1 MATPT
6 IITQGAMSQDSSGVN
21 KYNPNT
27 GNLLL
32 PGQSVQVNNLGQLP
46 PTIPAG
52 VGLGNTQAPSL
63 PNTPTGS
70 AANQISGAAAGF
82 MAMPALDGAKNF
94 GTQLSNANNVANA
107 NAQQGQQDYQSQV
120 LGLINQMQ
128 NRPGELEQQYGIQK
142 LSADA
147 LSAKANYDSVELAY
161 RRQKEATM
169 TDGAISREQKA
180 ATISEIERKEASQK
194 ADIAIDYNL
203 KQGLLSNAKELMQ
216 KQIALELEPMKL
228 KVDYYKDNRDRFDK
242 ILDKTEMRQYDY
254 VQKKEERAYQAAQK
268 AADRKA
274 NLIEKAIDNGTYT
287 SDMKNMSFDQIAEKI
302 GIGTAAK
309 SITPLTKD
317 GKPDVVEEAGNV
329 IKLAKKD
336 VPGASSAIGV
346 MSSLQKFASD
356 NKEGAFI
363 GAATVRGRNNLRRG
377 EARKEYINNQSAID
391 AINLKVQQWASGA
404 SLTEEQTKQV
414 KRLVPDKNDTDF
426 KIKEKINNLTQ
437 FMQQQVKA
445 ELAAKGISY
454 DPTQVD
460 YFAPSATEQL
470 DVYVSNTP
478 NGVSTQYSTT
488 LEESW
493 NAVSQN

>member
-1 MATPT
+1 MNPT
-6 IITQGAMSQDSSGVN
+6 NTQNPNNPNQ
-21 KYNPNT
+21 YNPQT
-27 GNLLL
+27 GNLVLNNSTTGI
-32 PGQSVQVNNLGQLP
+32 GQTP
-46 PTIPAG
+46 PVIPAG
-52 VGLGNTQAPSL
+52 VGLGSVPTPSL
-63 PNTPTGS
+63 PNTQTGS
-70 AANQISGAAAGF
+70 GASNLSGASAGY
-82 MAMPALDGAKNF
+82 MAMPALQ
-94 GTQLSNANNVANA
+94 GTQSFGSQLTNANNVANA

-128 NRPGELEQQYGIQK
+128 NRPGELEQQYGIQQ

-147 LSAKANYDSVELAY
+147 LKAKANYDSVELAY

-180 ATISEIERKEASQK
+180 ATIGEIERKEASQK

-203 KQGLLSNAKELMQ
+203 KSGLLSNAKELMQ

-242 ILDKTEMRQYDY
+242 ILDKTEMRQYDFI
-254 VQKKEERAYQAAQK
+254 QKKEERAYQAAKQ
-268 AADRKA
+268 AANDRQR
-274 NLIEKAIDNGTYT
+274 LIEKAIDNGVY
-287 SDMKNMSFDQIAEKI
+287 SADMKNMSYSQIANKI
-302 GIGTAAK
+302 GAGNAAK
-309 SITPLTKD
+309 AITPMASD
-317 GKPDVVEEAGNV
+317 GKPDVVTEAGNV

-336 VPGASSAIGV
+336 VPSAAAAIGV
-346 MSSLQKFASD
+346 MSSLQKFAND
-356 NKEGAFI
+356 NIEGRFI
-363 GAATVRGRNNLRRG
+363 GAAPIKVAGRLRGG
-377 EARKEYINNQSAID
+377 EARSERINNQSAIE

-404 SLTEEQTKQV
+404 SLTKEQERQV
-414 KRLVPDKNDTDF
+414 ARLAPDKSDTDY
-426 KIKEKINNLTQ
+426 KIREKVNSLTQ

-445 ELAAKGISY
+445 ELASKGISY
-454 DPTQVD
+454 DPTQID

-493 NAVSQN
+493 NALNPN

>member
-1 MATPT
+1 MNPT
-6 IITQGAMSQDSSGVN
+6 NTQ
-21 KYNPNT
+21 NPNNPNQYNHQT
-27 GNLLL
+27 GNLVL
-32 PGQSVQVNNLGQLP
+32 NNSNTGIGNQP
-46 PTIPAG
+46 PVISAG
-52 VGLGNTQAPSL
+52 VGLGSVKQIDL
-63 PNTPTGS
+63 PNTQTGTGAS
-70 AANQISGAAAGF
+70 TLSGASAGYL
-82 MAMPALDGAKNF
+82 AMPALNGVQNIGK
-94 GTQLSNANNVANA
+94 QLSQANQVATQNAN
-107 NAQQGQQDYQSQV
+107 QGAVDYTTQFTN
-120 LGLINQMQ
+120 LLNQMQ

-147 LSAKANYDSVELAY
+147 LGAKANYDSVELAY

-169 TDGAISREQKA
+169 TDGALSADQKQA
-180 ATISEIERKEASQK
+180 RIGEIERKEASQK

-203 KQGLLSNAKELMQ
+203 KAGLLSNAKELMQ
-216 KQIALELEPMKL
+216 KQLSLELEPLKMKA
-228 KVDYYKDNRDRFDK
+228 DFYKDNRDRFDK

-254 VQKKEERAYQAAQK
+254 VQKQEERKYQAAQK

-274 NLIEKAIDNGTYT
+274 SLIEKAIDNGVY
-287 SDMKNMSFDQIAEKI
+287 SADMKNMSFDQIAEKI
-302 GIGTAAK
+302 GAGTAAK
-309 SITPLTKD
+309 AITPLTKD
-317 GKPDVVEEAGNV
+317 GKPDVVAEAGNV
-329 IKLAKKD
+329 IKFAKKD

-363 GAATVRGRNNLRRG
+363 GAATVRGRHNLRRG

-426 KIKEKINNLTQ
+426 KIREKINNLTQ

-454 DPTQVD
+454 EPTQVD

-470 DVYVSNTP
+470 DVYVGTTP

-488 LEESW
+488 LEQNW
-493 NAVSQN
+493 NAVNQN

>member
-21 KYNPNT
+21 KYNPDT

-32 PGQSVQVNNLGQLP
+32 PGQSVQVKSLGNQP

-52 VGLGNTQAPSL
+52 VGLGNVKATGL
-63 PNTPTGS
+63 PNTTNGT
-70 AANQISGAAAGF
+70 AASGLSGASAGY
-82 MAMPALDGAKNF
+82 MAMPALSSAKSM
-94 GTQLSNANNVANA
+94 GSQLTSANNVANQ

-128 NRPGELEQQYGIQK
+128 NRPGELEQQYGIQQ

-147 LSAKANYDSVELAY
+147 LKAKANYDSVELGY

-169 TDGAISREQKA
+169 IDGALSADQKQA
-180 ATISEIERKEASQK
+180 RIGEIERKEASQK

-203 KQGLLSNAKELMQ
+203 KAGLLSNAKELMQ

-254 VQKKEERAYQAAQK
+254 IQKKEERAYQAAQK

-302 GIGTAAK
+302 GAGTAAK
-309 SITPLTKD
+309 AITPLTKD
-317 GKPDVVEEAGNV
+317 GKSDVVAEAGNV
-329 IKLAKKD
+329 IKFAKKD
-336 VPGASSAIGV
+336 VPGAAAAIGV
-346 MSSLQKFASD
+346 MSSLQKFAKD
-356 NKEGAFI
+356 NTEGRFI
-363 GAATVRGRNNLRRG
+363 GAAPIKVAGKLRGG
-377 EARKEYINNQSAID
+377 EARSERINNQSAIN

-426 KIKEKINNLTQ
+426 KIREKINNLTQ

-454 DPTQVD
+454 EPTQVD

-470 DVYVSNTP
+470 DVYIGTTP
-478 NGVSTQYSTT
+478 NGVDTQYFTT
-488 LEESW
+488 LEQSW
-493 NAVSQN
+493 NMVNQN

>member
-21 KYNPNT
+21 KYDPNT

-254 VQKKEERAYQAAQK
+254 IQKKEERAYQAAQK
-268 AADRKA
+268 AGDRLNDLKMEAIKNGASWDDVKNIKSLADFA
-274 NLIEKAIDNGTYT
+274 NISK
-287 SDMKNMSFDQIAEKI
+287 
-302 GIGTAAK
+302 
-309 SITPLTKD
+309 TPLK
-317 GKPDVVEEAGNV
+317 VA
-329 IKLAKKD
+329 
-336 VPGASSAIGV
+336 
-346 MSSLQKFASD
+346 QKTFD
-356 NKEGAFI
+356 
-363 GAATVRGRNNLRRG
+363 
-377 EARKEYINNQSAID
+377 
-391 AINLKVQQWASGA
+391 
-404 SLTEEQTKQV
+404 
-414 KRLVPDKNDTDF
+414 
-426 KIKEKINNLTQ
+426 IKEKITGIDEMLSNKAGIRGSVGPTRLQRGGILTVVPRGKLNADIQQLISQTTLDNLINAKAKGAT
-437 FMQQQVKA
+437 FGALSEGELKLLSASGSKLATWAKTDKNGNITGFKASEKQVKD
-445 ELAAKGISY
+445 ELDKIKSYAVRDYEITTGRPYATENDPAGLGIDIVQY
-454 DPTQVD
+454 DP
-460 YFAPSATEQL
+460 AGL
-470 DVYVSNTP
+470 
-478 NGVSTQYSTT
+478 GI
-488 LEESW
+488 
-493 NAVSQN
+493 